1 MRLNNLK
8 SFLPYVNKYRREFLL
23 GVLALIVTD
32 AMTLVV
38 PWLIKE
44 FIDIISIKNG
54 KEQILKYVL
63 LLFLISLGLMGGR
76 YGWRKYMFGLSR
88 KIEFDIL
95 NDLFQHLLSLDRFWY
110 QKQKTGDLMSRATN
124 DLRAVRDFFGL
135 GVLILI
141 DAVFVIIMA
150 VVMMSFINFDL
161 ALKVFIPLPF
171 ISVLFFCFVREIG
184 KRHTEVQEH
193 LSKITERV
201 QENLSGIR
209 ILHAFVQEEYEK
221 EKFKR
226 LNLEYIK
233 KNLRVTQIFGLFTP
247 TMVFSMGIASMISL
261 WMGGKAVVSEEI
273 TLGSFVAFNGYL
285 MLLSWPMMGIG
296 YVFNLTQKGL
306 VGMKRIN
313 EVFFAKAKI
322 VDEGANFMD
331 IPNHGDL
338 EFVKVCFSY
347 SGGADRTLNGVDL
360 RVLSGQTLGVVGL
373 IGSGKTTLAQLILR
387 FYDPISGD
395 ILIDGKS
402 IREFSLQSLRNY
414 IGYVSQEPFLF
425 STSIRNNIALGNKNI
440 SDSEIEKIVQVAG
453 LESDLK
459 IFPDHMET
467 LIGEKGVTLSG
478 GQKQRIALARALL
491 KNPKLLILD
500 DSFSSLDSE
509 MEKGLLENLKKYY
522 SNTTKIIIS
531 HRLSTIL
538 SADNIVVI
546 ENGAIS
552 EQGNHS
558 QLVEL
563 GGVYAELFRNQELAR
578 EMKIIL

>member
-1 MRLNNLK
+1 M
-8 SFLPYVNKYRREFLL
+8 
-23 GVLALIVTD
+23 
-32 AMTLVV
+32 
-38 PWLIKE
+38 
-44 FIDIISIKNG
+44 
-54 KEQILKYVL
+54 
-63 LLFLISLGLMGGR
+63 
-76 YGWRKYMFGLSR
+76 
-88 KIEFDIL
+88 
-95 NDLFQHLLSLDRFWY
+95 
-110 QKQKTGDLMSRATN
+110 
-124 DLRAVRDFFGL
+124 
-135 GVLILI
+135 
-141 DAVFVIIMA
+141 
-150 VVMMSFINFDL
+150 
-161 ALKVFIPLPF
+161 
-171 ISVLFFCFVREIG
+171 
-184 KRHTEVQEH
+184 
-193 LSKITERV
+193 
-201 QENLSGIR
+201 
-209 ILHAFVQEEYEK
+209 
-221 EKFKR
+221 
-226 LNLEYIK
+226 
-233 KNLRVTQIFGLFTP
+233 
-247 TMVFSMGIASMISL
+247 
-261 WMGGKAVVSEEI
+261 
-273 TLGSFVAFNGYL
+273 
-285 MLLSWPMMGIG
+285 
-296 YVFNLTQKGL
+296 
-306 VGMKRIN
+306 
-313 EVFFAKAKI
+313 
-322 VDEGANFMD
+322 
-331 IPNHGDL
+331 

-347 SGGADRTLNGVDL
+347 SDDGDRTLNGVDL

-425 STSIRNNIALGNKNI
+425 STSIRNNIALGNENI
-440 SDSEIEKIVQVAG
+440 SDSEIEKIIQVSG

-459 IFPDHMET
+459 TFPDRIET

-522 SNTTKIIIS
+522 STTTTIIIS

>member
-1 MRLNNLK
+1 MNNLK
-8 SFLPYVNKYRREFLL
+8 SFLPYVSKYRRELLL
-23 GVLALIVTD
+23 GILALIITD

-38 PWLIKE
+38 PWLIKD
-44 FIDIISIKNG
+44 FIDIISVKPE
-54 KEQILKYVL
+54 KAQILKYVL

-76 YGWRKYMFGLSR
+76 YWWRKYMFGLSR

-95 NDLFQHLLSLDRFWY
+95 NDLFQHLLSLDRLWY

-124 DLRAVRDFFGL
+124 DLRAVREFFGL
-135 GVLILI
+135 GILILI

-150 VVMMSFINFDL
+150 VIMMSFINFDL

-171 ISVLFFCFVREIG
+171 ISILFFCFVREIG
-184 KRHTEVQEH
+184 KRHKEVQEH
-193 LSKITERV
+193 LAKITERV

-209 ILHAFVQEEYEK
+209 VLHAFVQEEYEK
-221 EKFKR
+221 KKFEK

-247 TMVFSMGIASMISL
+247 TMIFSMGIASMISL
-261 WMGGKAVVSEEI
+261 WMGGKAVISEDI
-273 TLGSFVAFNGYL
+273 TVGSFVAFNGYL

-306 VGMKRIN
+306 VGMQRIS
-313 EVFFAKAKI
+313 EVFLAKAEI
-322 VDEGANFMD
+322 LDEGINFMD
-331 IPNHGDL
+331 IPRHGDL
-338 EFVKVCFSY
+338 ELRNVFFSY
-347 SGGADRTLNGVDL
+347 SGEAGRTLNGIDL
-360 RVLSGQTLGVVGL
+360 RVSSGQTLGVVGVV
-373 IGSGKTTLAQLILR
+373 GSGKTTLAQILLR

-402 IREFSLQSLRNY
+402 IREFSLKSLRDY

-440 SDSEIEKIVQVAG
+440 SGSEIEKIVQIAG
-453 LESDLK
+453 LDSDLK
-459 IFPDHMET
+459 NFPDYIET
-467 LIGEKGVTLSG
+467 PVGAKGVTLSG

-500 DSFSSLDSE
+500 DSFSNLDFE
-509 MEKGLLENLKKYY
+509 MEKDLLENLKKYY
-522 SNTTKIIIS
+522 GKTTKIIIS
-531 HRLSTIL
+531 HRVSTIL

-552 EQGNHS
+552 EQGKHS

>member
-1 MRLNNLK
+1 MNNLK
-8 SFLPYVNKYRREFLL
+8 SFLPYVSKYRREFLL
-23 GVLALIVTD
+23 GILALIVTD

-44 FIDIISIKNG
+44 FIDIISGKPA

-63 LLFLISLGLMGGR
+63 LLFLISLGLMVGR
-76 YGWRKYMFGLSR
+76 YGWRRYMFGLSR

-95 NDLFQHLLSLDRFWY
+95 NDLFKHLLGLDRLWY

-124 DLRAVRDFFGL
+124 DLRAVREFFGL

-150 VVMMSFINFDL
+150 VVMMSFINVDL

-171 ISVLFFCFVREIG
+171 ISFLFFCFVREIG
-184 KRHTEVQEH
+184 KRHKEVQEH
-193 LSKITERV
+193 LAKITERV

-221 EKFKR
+221 KKFEN

-261 WMGGKAVVSEEI
+261 WMGGKAVISEEI

-306 VGMKRIN
+306 VGMERIN
-313 EVFFAKAKI
+313 EVFLAKAQI
-322 VDEGANFMD
+322 VDEGIKFMD
-331 IPNHGDL
+331 SPSHGDL
-338 EFVKVCFSY
+338 ELRNVFFSY
-347 SGGADRTLNGVDL
+347 SGEADRSLNGIDL
-360 RVLSGQTLGVVGL
+360 KVLPGQTLGIVGV
-373 IGSGKTTLAQLILR
+373 IGSGKTTLAQIILR

-402 IREFSLQSLRNY
+402 IRDFSLHSLRNY

-425 STSIRNNIALGNKNI
+425 STSIRNNIALGNENI
-440 SDSEIEKIVQVAG
+440 SDSEIEKIVQIAG
-453 LESDLK
+453 LDSDLK
-459 IFPDHMET
+459 IFPDHIET
-467 LIGEKGVTLSG
+467 LVGEKGVTLSG

-491 KNPKLLILD
+491 RNPKLLILD
-500 DSFSSLDSE
+500 DSFSNLDSK
-509 MEKGLLENLKKYY
+509 MEEDLLQNLKKYY
-522 SNTTKIIIS
+522 RNATKIIIS

-538 SADNIVVI
+538 NADNIIVI

-563 GGVYAELFRNQELAR
+563 GGVYAELFRNQELAK